1 MAQLKVSCKKRHR
14 LEVCFKLFFSWTK
27 QIPTTV
33 VCVCSNTK
41 TSLSRVTNDHFE
53 KTGGEGGISRRNIV
67 VHYNPRRR
75 KPIQPLAVLRVKPC
89 CLPWKGRGDQL
100 KGVRWKQHH
109 PGENQFR
116 GFSVRHNAKPS
127 CLSWKGEP
135 AEMCKLWALPQECW
149 LFWEAHI

>member
-33 VCVCSNTK
+33 VFVQIQRLHCLGFQTITLRK
-41 TSLSRVTNDHFE
+41 QERGYPGAT
-53 KTGGEGGISRRNIV
+53 V

-116 GFSVRHNAKPS
+116 GWLFSVRHNAKPS

-149 LFWEAHI
+149 LFWEAHS